1 MGDKKMILR
10 TKRLQLK
17 DSIKKAYM
25 KRMISIC
32 LIVSLIIGFSLD
44 LNVFAEDKND
54 FSKYVTS
61 MNFYDGD
68 NNEISDGSTIS
79 TSDKIKAEYNFT
91 ISSSDISNGKLILEL
106 PEELEVE
113 KSNIEVESD
122 RYIGTTSNEKNK
134 TIISL
139 MENSQYDTT
148 ADEMTTSD
156 GVTVNEDKKIKGKL
170 KLEMGFNAEKLEG
183 LTSKIVRLTEDGL
196 EFENSNLM
204 KQQALLDATVNF
216 PFITG
221 VYLSDKDFRGDF
233 DLSGT
238 DFEANYNTYYN
249 DTLKNKELEKSSQ
262 MYVGYK
268 FKIPDGTNI
277 NNGDQFV
284 MNIPNEFSKL
294 LDEKTLSLKDNDG
307 DTIAN
312 ITYKNDNQIIITF
325 TGASTGKSDV
335 GGYFSFGRSFNK
347 DNIGNEN
354 PVKITFDIPTFGKKD
369 FNLDFKQP
377 PFVEANPEIT
387 KDGSYSAQD
396 QVINWKLTVK
406 AGNLDKT
413 DVLIKD
419 VLDTTKHT
427 FKSRSFKVDGNSVGD
442 PTITED
448 VTANTSTLEYT
459 LDNITAGN
467 PSPERTI
474 EFQTIP
480 VQSILESQG
489 KTTNISNEA
498 SLDFIKKDGTPETIN
513 SNNKTVGV
521 INDFIKK
528 SGTYR
533 PETKDILWT
542 VNINNSKVN
551 FNNPIITDTLQ
562 EGLSLNTASVKL
574 DNINSVINT
583 DFTYDSSSRLFT
595 FNNSPE
601 DDSAHTLT
609 FVTKIDESRLQDA
622 YKGINSKVN
631 NTIKLDVN
639 GKQYFNS
646 ADEIGIG
653 ANSGGEAISKQA
665 IGGYDKSSKEITWK
679 ITVNTIG
686 LSIDDPI
693 VTEIIGAD
701 QIYVDGSAE
710 GENGNKLTAIQ
721 DSIKKNEYKISLG
734 TNITGS
740 KIITLKTKVTNEHII
755 YGNGNASVYNSCNL
769 TGTNI
774 ATYTVN
780 NVPQNVESTLIRK
793 SGTYD
798 YATRHLTWTIDVNAS
813 QTPIKGVKILDD
825 ILEGQEFIPGTFNVK
840 RTAGTADNIAD
851 TIKDSKLTYTPKD
864 SSEPGK
870 GGNITYDFGD
880 ISDSYQITF
889 DTKIAY
895 DDEFSQKNEDIVAK
909 NEAKLTTSETGIDIK
924 SSDSVTIKNYLIH
937 KEAKYTSQTDFITW
951 DVYINK
957 NNIPLNGFTIVDN
970 IKDGL
975 QVDMDSIKL
984 YTVDL
989 DRNDLTGVTNQAE
1002 VSASKYT
1009 TKYSSDTRNLEVNYT
1024 DPTSNSFLLEFDTI
1038 AKESGTFSNTVELN
1052 GTATVYSSEKNG
1064 VVVAFSD
1071 DIYGGGA
1078 SGTSGSV
1085 IITKVDKDDNNKK
1098 LDGAV
1103 FELIK
1108 DEKVVQT
1115 SEPTVNGVTKFT
1127 RLKFDVDYHIKEIKV
1142 PKGYV
1147 LDGTKDT
1154 LVNIKKDTTI
1164 PANNVKK
1171 INIINEKIKKDIK
1184 FKKEDSDG
1192 QPIKGTEFKLYL
1204 ASDTFFSDPKGTAV
1218 SDENGFVL
1226 FKDIAVD
1233 PSKSVEYEIKE
1244 TKTPTG
1250 YVTYADK
1257 ITATIAP
1264 DGNNDYVVNVTPSE
1278 VVNKFIQKNIKLLKT
1293 SADGAK
1299 LKGATFMLYKNGDET
1314 IPVGD
1319 PAYSDENGI
1328 VEFKDVDY
1336 GDYVIKETQA
1346 PNGFDPSADS
1356 IVVNKSDFETADAFF
1371 DKGTVVNTKTKPQ
1384 KIIEFYKES
1393 DGGTTLKDAIFSIY
1407 KETDTDFKSPVSIT
1421 GSDST
1426 GLVSFTNIKAGDYKI
1441 KETKAPKGYELSDTV
1456 ISIKESD
1463 FEVAGEVIKTNP
1475 YKIVNKEI
1483 IKTIELYKQDINGN
1497 PLKDAIFSL
1506 YKLEDVN
1513 FENPISSAVS
1523 DDNGIVKFI
1532 NVKAGNYKIKE
1543 TKAPEGYKLSE
1554 EVINITIDEFNG
1566 TDDVIRTSPYEFIN
1580 KLIPT
1585 NGGGS
1590 GGGGG
1595 SSSSSKKHK
1604 DDKDEEEIIT
1614 TDPEEK
1620 TEIDNNTKVEQE
1632 NNQNT
1637 GNNFLN
1643 ATEGS
1648 PSGSQYTLYDKN
1660 GNEISAGVDTNG
1672 TNGTNYTSGEEK
1684 IKAKSKKEKLP
1695 QAGRFIDSTVL
1706 IISGLILIILGF
1718 AYNLKRK
1725 KSVKF

>member
-1 MGDKKMILR
+1 MGEKKMILR

-32 LIVSLIIGFSLD
+32 LIVSFIIGFSLD

-91 ISSSDISNGKLILEL
+91 ISSSDISNGNLILEL

-122 RYIGTTSNEKNK
+122 GYIGTASNEKNK

-148 ADEMTTSD
+148 ADEVTTSD

-221 VYLSDKDFRGDF
+221 VYLSDKDFKGDF

-542 VNINNSKVN
+542 VDINNSKVN

-562 EGLSLNTASVKL
+562 EGLSLDTASVKL
-574 DNINSVINT
+574 DNIINT
-583 DFTYDSSSRLFT
+583 GFTYDSSSGLFT

-601 DDSAHTLT
+601 DNSAHTLT

-639 GKQYFNS
+639 GKQYSNI

-665 IGGYDKSSKEITWK
+665 IGYYDKSSKEITWK

-710 GENGNKLTAIQ
+710 DESRNKLTAIQ
-721 DSIKKNEYKISLG
+721 DSSNKNEYKISLG

-755 YGNGNASVYNSCNL
+755 YGNGNASVYNSCKL

-825 ILEGQEFIPGTFNVK
+825 ILEGQEFLPGTFNVK
-840 RTAGTADNIAD
+840 HTAGTADNIAD

-864 SSEPGK
+864 SLEPGK

-909 NEAKLTTSETGIDIK
+909 NEAKLATSETGIDIR

-989 DRNDLTGVTNQAE
+989 DKNDLTGVTNQAE
-1002 VSASKYT
+1002 VSASNYT
-1009 TKYSSDTRNLEVNYT
+1009 SNYSADTRKLEVNYSPST
-1024 DPTSNSFLLEFDTI
+1024 TKSYLLEFDTI
-1038 AKESGTFSNTVELN
+1038 AKSSGSFSNSVSLDGNSTLY
-1052 GTATVYSSEKNG
+1052 TSEKTGIN
-1064 VVVAFSD
+1064 VSFSD

-1127 RLKFDVDYHIKEIKV
+1127 RLKFGVDYHIKEIKA

-1426 GLVSFTNIKAGDYKI
+1426 GLVRFTNIKAGDYKI

>member
-1 MGDKKMILR
+1 MGEKKMILR

-32 LIVSLIIGFSLD
+32 LIVSFIIGFSLD

-91 ISSSDISNGKLILEL
+91 ISSSDISNGNLILEL

-122 RYIGTTSNEKNK
+122 GYIGTASNEKNK

-148 ADEMTTSD
+148 ADEVTTSD

-221 VYLSDKDFRGDF
+221 VYLSDKDFKGDF

-542 VNINNSKVN
+542 VDINNSKVN

-562 EGLSLNTASVKL
+562 EGLSLDTASVKL
-574 DNINSVINT
+574 DNIINT
-583 DFTYDSSSRLFT
+583 GFTYDSSSGLFT

-601 DDSAHTLT
+601 DNSAHTLT

-639 GKQYFNS
+639 GKQYSNI

-665 IGGYDKSSKEITWK
+665 IGYYDKSSKEITWK

-710 GENGNKLTAIQ
+710 DESRNKLTAIQ
-721 DSIKKNEYKISLG
+721 DSSNKNEYKISLG

-755 YGNGNASVYNSCNL
+755 YGNGNASVYNSCKL

-825 ILEGQEFIPGTFNVK
+825 ILEGQEFLPGTFNVK
-840 RTAGTADNIAD
+840 HTAGTADNIAD

-864 SSEPGK
+864 SLEPGK

-909 NEAKLTTSETGIDIK
+909 NEAKLATSETGIDIR

-989 DRNDLTGVTNQAE
+989 DKNDLTGVTNQAE

-1024 DPTSNSFLLEFDTI
+1024 DQTSKSFLLEFDTI
-1038 AKESGTFSNTVELN
+1038 AKASGTFSNTVELK
-1052 GTATVYSSEKNG
+1052 GTATVYSSEKSD
-1064 VVVAFSD
+1064 VAVAFSD

-1127 RLKFDVDYHIKEIKV
+1127 RLKFDVDYHIKEIKA

-1154 LVNIKKDTTI
+1154 LVNIKKDTTT

-1171 INIINEKIKKDIK
+1171 INITNEKIKKDIK
-1184 FKKEDSDG
+1184 FIKQSSDG
-1192 QPIKGTEFKLYL
+1192 SLLKGAEFKLYL

-1218 SDENGFVL
+1218 SDENGLVL

-1233 PSKSVEYEIKE
+1233 PSKSVNYVIKE

-1250 YVTYADK
+1250 YVTYTGN
-1257 ITATIAP
+1257 ITATITP
-1264 DGNNDYVVNVTPSE
+1264 DGNNGDVVNATPYE

-1299 LKGATFMLYKNGDET
+1299 LKDATFTLYKKGNET
-1314 IPVGD
+1314 TPLVSVK
-1319 PAYSDENGI
+1319 SDENGI

-1336 GDYVIKETQA
+1336 GDYVIKETMA
-1346 PNGFDPSADS
+1346 PNGFDPSVDS
-1356 IVVNKSDFETADAFF
+1356 ITVNKTDFETADAFF
-1371 DKGTVVNTKTKPQ
+1371 DKGIVVNTKTKPQ
-1384 KIIEFYKES
+1384 KIIEIYKEA
-1393 DGGTTLKDAIFSIY
+1393 DNGTTLKDAIFSIY
-1407 KETDTDFKSPVSIT
+1407 KDTDTNFENPLFTTVS
-1421 GSDST
+1421 DAN
-1426 GLVSFTNIKAGDYKI
+1426 GLVRFTNIKAGDYKI

-1660 GNEISAGVDTNG
+1660 GNEISAGVDTNS

>member
-91 ISSSDISNGKLILEL
+91 ISSSDISNGNLILEL

-122 RYIGTTSNEKNK
+122 GYIGTASNEKNK

-148 ADEMTTSD
+148 VDEVTTSD

-221 VYLSDKDFRGDF
+221 VYLSDKEFKGDLALNEDKFAENYDKYIKDGALNTDF
-233 DLSGT
+233 DR
-238 DFEANYNTYYN
+238 
-249 DTLKNKELEKSSQ
+249 DTQ
-262 MYVGYK
+262 TMYIGYK
-268 FKIPDGTNI
+268 FEIPNDKNVHKGDSFELKIPSIFLAQDDTIELKYDGKVLANVQCTKA
-277 NNGDQFV
+277 D
-284 MNIPNEFSKL
+284 SKL
-294 LDEKTLSLKDNDG
+294 RIVFTDAVEGLSDISGSFYIGRKFDKEKIGYDDSKDVKFDVPLRTDLDIKYTLNFKPLSEVPASINKTGNYSKDTQLIDWTITADPGNKKRENFVVKDTNLIGNKQHTFNSGSLKVNNTSRPDLETQFSTDG
-307 DTIAN
+307 AISLGNISPGEVQTIKFQTKPAQ
-312 ITYKNDNQIIITF
+312 DIIINQEKNGIDITN
-325 TGASTGKSDV
+325 DV
-335 GGYFSFGRSFNK
+335 
-347 DNIGNEN
+347 
-354 PVKITFDIPTFGKKD
+354 
-369 FNLDFKQP
+369 
-377 PFVEANPEIT
+377 
-387 KDGSYSAQD
+387 
-396 QVINWKLTVK
+396 
-406 AGNLDKT
+406 
-413 DVLIKD
+413 
-419 VLDTTKHT
+419 VLD
-427 FKSRSFKVDGNSVGD
+427 
-442 PTITED
+442 
-448 VTANTSTLEYT
+448 
-459 LDNITAGN
+459 
-467 PSPERTI
+467 
-474 EFQTIP
+474 
-480 VQSILESQG
+480 
-489 KTTNISNEA
+489 
-498 SLDFIKKDGTPETIN
+498 
-513 SNNKTVGV
+513 
-521 INDFIKK
+521 INDSEMDKA
-528 SGTYR
+528 S
-533 PETKDILWT
+533 
-542 VNINNSKVN
+542 SKVN
-551 FNNPIITDTLQ
+551 IKNNYISKTGNYRPLDKKIDWTITVNTSNINFTKDAVITDTLPD
-562 EGLSLNTASVKL
+562 GLEFNESNGDKVTIDGVDIS
-574 DNINSVINT
+574 DFIYDDINSPAK
-583 DFTYDSSSRLFT
+583 L
-595 FNNSPE
+595 
-601 DDSAHTLT
+601 
-609 FVTKIDESRLQDA
+609 
-622 YKGINSKVN
+622 
-631 NTIKLDVN
+631 TIKTPMGIEQHTIKFSTTITSDALKEAFLTGNKKFDNKAELATEVN
-639 GKQYFNS
+639 SNLLNVKSETTISIGGQGK
-646 ADEIGIG
+646 
-653 ANSGGEAISKQA
+653 GEAISKTIKKQYNNKTREIEWEINVNNINLIINNPKVIET
-665 IGGYDKSSKEITWK
+665 IGEDQEYVTGTAKLDGSTITPTINGKTLTFDIGTLTGGSINGPHKITLTTKVTDLKKIYNNTYMDIYNSCKLEGTNIQDYGDTVKTGTIINTLITKSSDYDYASREITWK
-679 ITVNTIG
+679 LKI
-686 LSIDDPI
+686 
-693 VTEIIGAD
+693 
-701 QIYVDGSAE
+701 
-710 GENGNKLTAIQ
+710 
-721 DSIKKNEYKISLG
+721 NEAKM
-734 TNITGS
+734 
-740 KIITLKTKVTNEHII
+740 
-755 YGNGNASVYNSCNL
+755 
-769 TGTNI
+769 
-774 ATYTVN
+774 
-780 NVPQNVESTLIRK
+780 
-793 SGTYD
+793 
-798 YATRHLTWTIDVNAS
+798 
-813 QTPIKGVKILDD
+813 PIKGASIIDNIPK
-825 ILEGQEFIPGTFNVK
+825 GQEYVK
-840 RTAGTADNIAD
+840 GSFE
-851 TIKDSKLTYTPKD
+851 IKDSSGNVDNTIESTAEYVSSSDPDKAGTLTYK
-864 SSEPGK
+864 
-870 GGNITYDFGD
+870 FGD
-880 ISDSYQITF
+880 DNKEITDNYTITFRTKMASDS
-889 DTKIAY
+889 
-895 DDEFSQKNEDIVAK
+895 EFYENEDKKITNTARIKIPEAENANININGSITQIVP
-909 NEAKLTTSETGIDIK
+909 
-924 SSDSVTIKNYLIH
+924 NYILK
-937 KEAKYTSQTDFITW
+937 KESYHTNNNDYITW
-951 DVYINK
+951 AISLNK
-957 NNIPLNGFTIVDN
+957 NKVKLHDAVVTDIIP
-970 IKDGL
+970 DGL
-975 QVDMDSIKL
+975 QIDMDTVKVYKGSSTDEGDFNLDSTGAFVGTSPDEFNDYTASYSAADRKLTITFQNEIDNSYLIKFE
-984 YTVDL
+984 TVA
-989 DRNDLTGVTNQAE
+989 NESG
-1002 VSASKYT
+1002 
-1009 TKYSSDTRNLEVNYT
+1009 LEI
-1024 DPTSNSFLLEFDTI
+1024 SNSATLE
-1038 AKESGTFSNTVELN
+1038 AKESQNGIPYTGSSKKFNMSFTNTS
-1052 GTATVYSSEKNG
+1052 GGDITGKTATLILTKTNG
-1064 VVVAFSD
+1064 CTPSRP
-1071 DIYGGGA
+1071 
-1078 SGTSGSV
+1078 
-1085 IITKVDKDDNNKK
+1085 
-1098 LDGAV
+1098 LEGAV
-1103 FELIK
+1103 FELSK
-1108 DEKVVQT
+1108 DGVVVEV
-1115 SEPTVNGVTKFT
+1115 SNPTGADGQAIFK
-1127 RLKFDVDYHIKEIKV
+1127 RLKFGNKYSIKELTAPI
-1142 PKGYV
+1142 GYAP
-1147 LDGTKDT
+1147 DNTEHTFTISKKDFPSET
-1154 LVNIKKDTTI
+1154 TIFIKKQDFQ
-1164 PANNVKK
+1164 NNL
-1171 INIINEKIKKDIK
+1171 IKKDIK
-1184 FKKEDSDG
+1184 LIKKSSDG
-1192 QPIKGTEFKLYL
+1192 NPIKGAEFTLYL
-1204 ASDTFFSDPKGTAV
+1204 PDGAKGTAV
-1218 SDENGFVL
+1218 SDENGVVL

-1233 PSKSVEYEIKE
+1233 PSKSVNYVIKE
-1244 TKTPTG
+1244 TKIPTG
-1250 YVTYADK
+1250 YVTYTGD
-1257 ITATIAP
+1257 ITATITP
-1264 DGNNDYVVNVTPSE
+1264 DGNNGDVVNATPYE

-1293 SADGAK
+1293 SEDGVK
-1299 LKGATFMLYKNGDET
+1299 LKDATFTLYKKGNET
-1314 IPVGD
+1314 TPLVSVK
-1319 PAYSDENGI
+1319 SDENGI

-1336 GDYVIKETQA
+1336 GDYVIKETMA
-1346 PNGFDPSADS
+1346 PNGFDPSVDS
-1356 IVVNKSDFETADAFF
+1356 ITVNKTDFETADAFF
-1371 DKGTVVNTKTKPQ
+1371 DKGIVVNTKTKPQ
-1384 KIIEFYKES
+1384 KIIEIYKEA
-1393 DGGTTLKDAIFSIY
+1393 DNGTTLKDAIFSIY
-1407 KETDTDFKSPVSIT
+1407 KDTDTNFENPLFTTVS
-1421 GSDST
+1421 DAN
-1426 GLVSFTNIKAGDYKI
+1426 GLVRFTNIKAGDYKI

>member
-32 LIVSLIIGFSLD
+32 LVVSFIIGFSLD

-91 ISSSDISNGKLILEL
+91 ISSSDISNGNLILEL

-122 RYIGTTSNEKNK
+122 GYIGTVSNEKNK

-139 MENSQYDTT
+139 MENSQYNTT
-148 ADEMTTSD
+148 ADEVTTSD

-170 KLEMGFNAEKLEG
+170 ELEMKFDAEKVEG
-183 LTSKIVRLTEDGL
+183 LASKIVRLTQNGI
-196 EFENSNLM
+196 EFEDFNIM
-204 KQQALLDATVNF
+204 KQPALLATNIDF

-221 VYLSDKDFRGDF
+221 VYLSDKPFNS
-233 DLSGT
+233 SGIDIT
-238 DFEANYNTYYN
+238 ADNFETEYN
-249 DTLKNKELEKSSQ
+249 DYYTNTLKDKELEKSSQ

-268 FKIPDGTNI
+268 FEIPDTVTVTEGQ
-277 NNGDQFV
+277 QFV
-284 MNIPNEFSKL
+284 MNIPNEF
-294 LDEKTLSLKDNDG
+294 LKPSE
-307 DTIAN
+307 DTIVLNDTDGNKVADV
-312 ITYKNDNQIIITF
+312 TYKNDNQIIITF
-325 TGASTGKSDV
+325 TEFSEGHSDV
-335 GGYFSFGRSFNK
+335 TGYFWFGRSLNK
-347 DNIGNEN
+347 DNIGNTN
-354 PVKITFDIPTFGKKD
+354 PVQIAFDIPKFGTKKYD
-369 FNLDFKQP
+369 LNFKQQ
-377 PFVEANPEIT
+377 PFEESDPIIT

-396 QVINWKLTVK
+396 QVINWKLKVK
-406 AGNLDKT
+406 AGNLDKKDVVIN
-413 DVLIKD
+413 DVLN
-419 VLDTTKHT
+419 TKEHT
-427 FKSRSFKVDGNSVGD
+427 FKNGSFKVDGISVGN

-448 VTANTSTLEYT
+448 ANSNTSTLEYT
-459 LDNITAGN
+459 LDKITTGN

-489 KTTNISNEA
+489 VKTNITNKA
-498 SLDFIKKDGTPETIN
+498 SLEFENNNGTKEIVN
-513 SNNKTVGV
+513 SNDKTVTV
-521 INDFIKK
+521 INDFINKT
-528 SGTYR
+528 GEYN
-533 PETKDILWT
+533 PATKDILWT
-542 VNINNSKVN
+542 VKINNSKVN

-562 EGLSLNTASVKL
+562 EGLFLDTDSVKL
-574 DNINSVINT
+574 DNKDSVINT

-601 DDSAHTLT
+601 DNSAHTLT
-609 FVTKIDESRLQDA
+609 FVTKIDSDKLQQA
-622 YKGINSKVN
+622 FHTPITFN
-631 NTIKLDVN
+631 NKIDLSVN
-639 GKQYFNS
+639 GLSYYYN
-646 ADEIGIG
+646 APGVGVGVDG
-653 ANSGGEAISKQA
+653 NGEAISKRA
-665 IGGYDKSSKEITWK
+665 VSYDKKTKRIKWE

-686 LSIDDPI
+686 LNITDAK
-693 VTEIIGAD
+693 VTEAIGNN
-701 QIYVDGSAE
+701 QKYVDPSAE
-710 GENGNKLTAIQ
+710 IDGVAAKFDEITNTIY
-721 DSIKKNEYKISLG
+721 EISLG
-734 TNITGS
+734 NITGS
-740 KIITLKTKVTNEHII
+740 KVITLETELTNDNII

-769 TGTNI
+769 TGSNI
-774 ATYTVN
+774 GIYTSN
-780 NVPQNVESTLIRK
+780 DVPQNVDSTLIRK
-793 SGTYD
+793 SGKYN
-798 YATRHLTWTIDVNAS
+798 YANRHITWTIDVNKS
-813 QTPIKGVKILDD
+813 ETPIQDVKILDG
-825 ILEGQEFIPGTFNVK
+825 ILSGQEFLKDTFKVIRQSGNTDDTSITTNV
-840 RTAGTADNIAD
+840 G
-851 TIKDSKLTYTPKD
+851 SKLIYTPKD
-864 SSEPGK
+864 SLELEK
-870 GGNITYDFGD
+870 GGDLVYDFGN
-880 ISDSYQITF
+880 ISDCYQITF
-889 DTKIAY
+889 DTQIPN
-895 DDEFSQKNEDIVAK
+895 DNEFDENKDKVVT
-909 NEAKLTTSETGIDIK
+909 NEANLTTSETSKEIK
-924 SSDSVTIKNYLIH
+924 DSNTVTIKNYLVY
-937 KEAKYTSQTDFITW
+937 KDSQYTQGNDFITW
-951 DVYINK
+951 DIYINK
-957 NNIPLNGFTIVDN
+957 NNIKLDGFKVIDD

-984 YTVDL
+984 YEVE
-989 DRNDLTGVTNQAE
+989 LTGDDYKTINNKIE
-1002 VSASKYT
+1002 VSASNYT
-1009 TKYSSDTRNLEVNYT
+1009 SNYSADTRKLEVNYSPST
-1024 DPTSNSFLLEFDTI
+1024 TKSYLLEFDTI
-1038 AKESGTFSNTVELN
+1038 AKSSGSFSNSVSLDGNSTLY
-1052 GTATVYSSEKNG
+1052 TSEKTGIN
-1064 VVVAFSD
+1064 VSFSD

-1127 RLKFDVDYHIKEIKV
+1127 RLKFGVDYHIKEIKA

-1426 GLVSFTNIKAGDYKI
+1426 GLVRFTNIKAGDYKI